1 MIRKRSIALVG
12 AVLAVVLAAAG
23 CVPPPEQTP
32 QEAVASIIEQVERIR
47 GHEFVTDPVVQFVD
61 PSTFEADVLASL
73 AAEEPDI
80 APDETAFVALDWLDG
95 SQDLI
100 TEYRKTYGGG
110 VVGYYDPTD
119 GTLKVRG
126 TEITPYRREV
136 IAHELTHA
144 LDDQIFDLSDLDSVG
159 LLDADYLSQLIAI
172 EGSAERVRS
181 RYAGTFTPLETL
193 QSLQEQLN
201 AGSDPEL
208 LTIPITLLTLTSAPY
223 LRGAVFQNQLVA
235 SLGNPDG
242 PDASLTRY
250 PANTEQGFDTDK
262 YLADEPADEVPA
274 PPTDSGAP
282 AVRSGEFGPL
292 LLSLVLR
299 EGIVLDSLDPLTE
312 GWDGGSYTSWESTT
326 GACIRVDTRWDTAGG
341 ASALAD
347 ALDSW
352 GSRHAGTIVES
363 PSPTDVRLTR
373 CD

>member
-1 MIRKRSIALVG
+1 MARKRSIALVG
-12 AVLAVVLAAAG
+12 SLVAVALVAAG
-23 CVPPPEQTP
+23 CVPPPKQTP
-32 QEAVASIIEQVERIR
+32 QEAVASIIEQVEQIR
-47 GHEFVTDPVVQFVD
+47 GHEFVTDPLVEFVD
-61 PSTFEADVLASL
+61 PNTFEADVLASL

-80 APDETAFVALDWLDG
+80 APDETAFIALDWLDG

-126 TEITPYRREV
+126 TKITPYRREV

-159 LLDADYLSQLIAI
+159 LLDTEYLSQLIAI
-172 EGSAERVRS
+172 EGSAERVRN

-201 AGSDPEL
+201 AGSNPAL

-235 SLGNPDG
+235 SLGNPGG

-250 PANTEQGFDTDK
+250 PANTEQGFDTAK
-262 YLADEPADEVPA
+262 YLADEQADEVPV

-282 AVRSGEFGPL
+282 AVRSGEFGPF

-299 EGIVLDSLDPLTE
+299 EGIVLDSLDPLTA

-326 GACIRVDTRWDTAGG
+326 GACIRVDTHWDTTGD
-341 ASALAD
+341 ASALAN
-347 ALDSW
+347 ALNSW

-363 PSPTDVRLTR
+363 PNPTDVRLTR